1 VAKTKVKTHVS
12 VSLRMPIELKEA
24 LDGYVSEYELNSM
37 SEAIIAILV
46 EKLNPPIPG
55 LCWPCNYQNPIDAK
69 YCCRCGKKLELKK

>member
-1 VAKTKVKTHVS
+1 MAKTKAKSHAS

-24 LDGYVSEYELNSM
+24 LDNYVIENDLSSM

-55 LCWPCNYQNPIDAK
+55 LCWPCNYQNPVDAQ
-69 YCCRCGKKLELKK
+69 YCCKCGKKLKIKT